1 MSLNR
6 LLGVVLLVVAAPFV
20 NTTAANAATTPLPPL
35 LVDPEEPIV
44 FPADAGVIDVTK
56 APYNAKGDGKT
67 DDSDAI
73 QKALDDHPSN
83 NRIIYLP
90 NGTYLVSH
98 QIEFGLSRRMHPGMK
113 IDGRDGKH
121 QRLTILQGQTRDK
134 TIIKLADNCPEFQAA
149 GINEKEKDLGRPI
162 VRGVVWTGENVAQH
176 FRNAIRNLTVD
187 TGKGNPGAAGVQ
199 FNASNQGCMHAVK
212 IVSGDS
218 QGGIGL
224 DIGFTGDSGPAV
236 VRHIEVIGFDYG
248 IWASNLNSFTVW
260 DVKLKGQKKAGIRAP
275 FEVLM
280 LHRVRSDNAVPALWT
295 GPRWSHFVTLIDA
308 ELTGGAKDQPAIL
321 IEGKLNDTHAFARNV
336 KVGGYGQSVKVASDE
351 KLNVTGDIDEFS
363 RGPIAKAFP
372 DCVARTLNLP
382 VKDAP
387 AVPWGD
393 PAKDWTN
400 VITHGAIG
408 DGKND
413 DTAAVQK
420 AIDSGAKVVY
430 FPGGKQYECKKISL
444 RANVQRLI
452 ACEAYLSAEISVEDG
467 KAPAVVIERFM
478 PSWDKGDHGMVI
490 HQRSKRALI
499 IRDLSGE
506 THQDESGDIFID
518 DICGGLFMNKPGA
531 SAWCRYFNYEV
542 HPGLGLINNGGNL
555 WIMGSKIEHPNPQV
569 ELLNGSRTEILGA
582 MWYAGF
588 EDVVIKPG
596 MRIVDSA
603 VSLVAHRQHS
613 FGKGRW
619 KNWIEVE
626 RKGEKYLWTDW
637 ALDGLT
643 TATQADLDA
652 VKKLKKP

>member
-1 MSLNR
+1 MTRHLLLALFLISGSLH
-6 LLGVVLLVVAAPFV
+6 GASVVSP
-20 NTTAANAATTPLPPL
+20 TTPLPPL
-35 LVDPEEPIV
+35 LKDPEEPIV

-56 APYNAKGDGKT
+56 PPYNAKGDGKT

-73 QKALDDHPSN
+73 QKAFDDHPSN

-134 TIIKLADNCPEFQAA
+134 TIIKLVDNCPEFQQA
-149 GINEKEKDLGRPI
+149 GINEKEKDIGRPI

-212 IVSGDS
+212 IVSGDG

-236 VRHIEVIGFDYG
+236 VRHVEVIGFDYG

-260 DVKLKGQKKAGIRAP
+260 DVQLKGQKKAGIRSP

-280 LHRVRSDNAVPALWT
+280 LHRVRSDNTVPALSI
-295 GPRWSHFVTLIDA
+295 GNRWSSFVTLIDA
-308 ELTGGAKDQPAIL
+308 ELLGGSPDQPAIL
-321 IEGKLNDTHAFARNV
+321 VDGKPNEKHLFARNV
-336 KVGGYGQSVKVASDE
+336 KVGGYGLTVKSTADD
-351 KLNVTGDIDEFS
+351 KLNATGDLDEYS
-363 RGPIAKAFP
+363 YGPITKAFP
-372 DCVARTLNLP
+372 DCVPRTLNLP

-393 PAKDWTN
+393 PTKDWTN
-400 VITHGAIG
+400 VITHGAVG

-430 FPGGKQYECKKISL
+430 FPGGKQYRCTQLIL

-452 ACEAYLSAEISVEDG
+452 ACEAYLNAEILVQDG

-478 PSWDKGDHGMVI
+478 PTWDQGDKGVKI
-490 HQRSKRALI
+490 RQQSKRALI
-499 IRDLSGE
+499 VRDINGWIYQE
-506 THQDESGDIFID
+506 ESGDIFVD
-518 DICGGLFMNKPGA
+518 DVVGALHMRKPGA
-531 SAWCRYFNYEV
+531 SVWCRYLNYESS
-542 HPGLGLINNGGNL
+542 PGPSLTNDGGNL
-555 WIMGSKIEHPNPQV
+555 WIMGSKIEHPEPQV

-588 EDVVIKPG
+588 GDVVIKPG
-596 MRIVDSA
+596 IRIVDSA
-603 VSLVAHRQHS
+603 VTLVGHRQHS
-613 FGKGRW
+613 FGSGRW
-619 KNWIEVE
+619 KNWIEVV
-626 RKGEKYLWTDW
+626 RKGEKFLWTDW
-637 ALDGLT
+637 ALDGLS